1 MSIRDSSLGRA
12 YYRVVESLLLAPLM
26 RVFKHPDQ
34 ITLAGALVSA
44 LTPLGFYLHPAA
56 GLAVMLASGLADSLD
71 GHVARKTGLASRYGA
86 FLDSS
91 LDRISDF
98 FYLAG
103 FWVLFREMPGF
114 FWASLLTMTAMAA
127 TLMISY
133 TKARAEG
140 LGGTCSVGLM
150 SRAPRVIY
158 LLAWAALLVALPAQR
173 EPVLWWGLGVY
184 AALAAFTVAQRIA
197 HVKKKGLAG

>member
-1 MSIRDSSLGRA
+1 MSLRDSSLARA

-34 ITLAGALVSA
+34 ITIAGALVSA

-56 GLAVMLASGLADSLD
+56 GLAVLLASGLADSLD
-71 GHVARKTGLASRYGA
+71 GPMARKMGLASRYGA

-91 LDRISDF
+91 LDRVSDF
-98 FYLAG
+98 LYLAG
-103 FWVLFREMPGF
+103 FWVLFRDLPEF
-114 FWASLLTMTAMAA
+114 FWASLLTMAAVTA

-140 LGGTCSVGLM
+140 LGGSCKAGLM

-158 LLAWAALLVALPAQR
+158 LLAWAVLLVVLPAYR
-173 EPVLWWGLGVY
+173 EAVLWWGLSVY
-184 AALAAFTVAQRIA
+184 TTLAVFTVAQRIV
-197 HVKKKGLAG
+197 HVQKKGLAG